1 MKVWKQIPG
10 FEGLYDVSSDG
21 DVFSFKTS
29 KLLKVCIGSAGYP
42 QVDLCRQGKRRTYAI
57 HQLVAAA
64 FIGGRPDGMVVCHND
79 GDKMNN
85 RPENLRIDSQTE
97 NNRDKITHGTI
108 AAGEKNSKAK
118 LTADSVIEI
127 RRLAASGISHRAIA
141 GQFGVSRP
149 AISHIVRGDTWKH
162 IGATQ

>member
-29 KLLKVCIGSAGYP
+29 RLLKVCIGSAGYP

-64 FIGGRPDGMVVCHND
+64 FLGGRPDGMVVCHND

-97 NNRDKITHGTI
+97 NNRDKIIHGTI
-108 AAGEKNSKAK
+108 AVGEKNSKAK
-118 LTADSVIEI
+118 LTADSVVEI

-149 AISHIVRGDTWKH
+149 AISYIVRGDTWKH
-162 IGATQ
+162 IGAT

>member
-1 MKVWKQIPG
+1 MKVWKPIPG
-10 FEGLYDVSSDG
+10 YEGLYDVSSDG

-29 KLLKVCIGSAGYP
+29 KLLKAGIGSAGYP
-42 QVDLCRQGKRRTYAI
+42 QVDLCLQGKRRTYAI

-64 FIGGRPDGMVVCHND
+64 FIGGRPEGMVVCHND
-79 GDKMNN
+79 GDKTNN

-97 NNRDKITHGTI
+97 NNRDKIAHGTI
-108 AAGEKNSKAK
+108 AAGERNSKAK
-118 LTADSVIEI
+118 LTADAVIEV

-141 GQFGVSRP
+141 SKFGVSRP
-149 AISHIVRGDTWKH
+149 AISYIVRGDTWKH